1 MSDKIGNAIQNQL
14 SEIVSLLEKNNLEGN
29 TEGLFSKYVLSKK
42 DQTKLDWNVNCSSKW
57 VEENTQTISQGN
69 YTNLASLGF
78 SLHLDSQGN
87 QKPIFK
93 EGFKQLMQREPFL
106 GDRVSFPF
114 FPRLFLGIVL
124 GLQTLGEEKNA
135 NLSWLKEIYKKRS
148 EMGDFDST
156 QKLQYSIVE
165 NMLDE
170 KQTHVDH
177 SIVESLTKLEE
188 FCIVYWGYKNGIFLF
203 HSPEKT
209 YSLIEKEI
217 FSRFALQN
225 IESYDESLL
234 AFVYYSVSNIVL
246 DTTIASLMS
255 VNHVSKILQNFESA
269 MKRWVFNE
277 NKKWVIDNEK
287 DVQSI
292 LYLILRS
299 VFEDTQ
305 YEEPTD
311 KFGHGWSIVDLK
323 IPSLKLLIE
332 VKFVRQSSDFSKIE
346 DEIKIDSVDYVKSTD
361 YKKIV
366 VVIYSPPV

>member
-1 MSDKIGNAIQNQL
+1 
-14 SEIVSLLEKNNLEGN
+14 
-29 TEGLFSKYVLSKK
+29 
-42 DQTKLDWNVNCSSKW
+42 
-57 VEENTQTISQGN
+57 
-69 YTNLASLGF
+69 
-78 SLHLDSQGN
+78 
-87 QKPIFK
+87 
-93 EGFKQLMQREPFL
+93 MQREPFL

-124 GLQTLGEEKNA
+124 GVQAIGEEKDA

-148 EMGDFDST
+148 DMGDFDST

-165 NMLDE
+165 NTLEE
-170 KQTHVDH
+170 KQTYIDH
-177 SIVESLTKLEE
+177 STIESLTKLEE

-209 YSLIEKEI
+209 YSLVENEI
-217 FSRFALQN
+217 ISRFSLQSV
-225 IESYDESLL
+225 ESYDESLL
-234 AFVYYSVSNIVL
+234 SLIYYSVSNLVI
-246 DTTIASLMS
+246 DTTVASLMS

-311 KFGHGWSIVDLK
+311 KFGHGWSVVDLK
-323 IPSLKLLIE
+323 IPSLRLLIE

-346 DEIKIDSVDYVKSTD
+346 DEIKIDSIDYVKSTD

-366 VVIYSPPV
+366 VFIYDNSSSVQDHETTKNAMKKIDSIEDVVIVSKPSHIT